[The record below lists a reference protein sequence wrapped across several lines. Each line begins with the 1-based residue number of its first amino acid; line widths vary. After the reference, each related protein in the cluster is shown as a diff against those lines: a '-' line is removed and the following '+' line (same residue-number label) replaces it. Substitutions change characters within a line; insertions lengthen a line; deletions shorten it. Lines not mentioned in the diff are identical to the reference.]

1 MRKLFFAFLGVL
13 IWTGGM
19 SQSARCYDL
28 STVLKVEPTP
38 IYKQHLDASAK
49 FNINIL
55 ENSKSINK
63 YTKKGKL
70 VSIGS
75 LGKGYRIQKL
85 DYSRAYLVPK
95 AKTTLR
101 GIAKKFNA
109 NTKGSTLTITS
120 LTRTLEDQCRLRR
133 VNPNASLGISSHN
146 YGNSFDISYVRFND
160 RHKSNPRLEAA
171 LEKVLN
177 VYRDEGKL
185 YYIKE
190 RQQSCYHI
198 TVRNY

>member
-13 IWTGGM
+13 IWAGGK

-38 IYKQHLDASAK
+38 IYKQHLDASAR

-55 ENSKSINK
+55 ENSKTIHK

-85 DYSRAYLVPK
+85 DYSQAYLVPK

-101 GIAKKFNA
+101 GIAKN
-109 NTKGSTLTITS
+109 LMPV
-120 LTRTLEDQCRLRR
+120 L
-133 VNPNASLGISSHN
+133 
-146 YGNSFDISYVRFND
+146 
-160 RHKSNPRLEAA
+160 
-171 LEKVLN
+171 KVVL
-177 VYRDEGKL
+177 
-185 YYIKE
+185 
-190 RQQSCYHI
+190 
-198 TVRNY
+198 

>member
-1 MRKLFFAFLGVL
+1 MLRQGLISTFWKL
-13 IWTGGM
+13 
-19 SQSARCYDL
+19 Q
-28 STVLKVEPTP
+28 
-38 IYKQHLDASAK
+38 
-49 FNINIL
+49 N
-55 ENSKSINK
+55 
-63 YTKKGKL
+63 YTQVHQKGKL

-85 DYSRAYLVPK
+85 DYSQAYLVPK

-101 GIAKKFNA
+101 GSPKFNA
-109 NTKGSTLTITS
+109 STKGSTLTITS

-160 RHKSNPRLEAA
+160 RLKSNPRLEAA

-190 RQQSCYHI
+190 KQQSCYHV